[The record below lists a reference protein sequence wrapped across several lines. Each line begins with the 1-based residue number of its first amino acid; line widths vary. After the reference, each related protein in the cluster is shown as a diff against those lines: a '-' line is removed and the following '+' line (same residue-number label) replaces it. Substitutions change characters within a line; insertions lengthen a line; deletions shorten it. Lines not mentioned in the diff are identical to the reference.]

1 MFNKQD
7 IHEPAQLH
15 PDSARLLFGVETYLL
30 RTLLILGTLIQW
42 FLLWKLWIY
51 KPLPEILGEING
63 LAPPCEEVFTYIS
76 VHLHLRVLT
85 RSV

>member
-7 IHEPAQLH
+7 IHEPTQLH
-15 PDSARLLFGVETYLL
+15 SDGARLRFGVETYLL

-42 FLLWKLWIY
+42 FLLWKLWID

-63 LAPPCEEVFTYIS
+63 LAPPCEKFPLIS
-76 VHLHLRVLT
+76 PFICIYEC
-85 RSV
+85 